1 MQQRRLGDT
10 QLMVSELCLGTMT
23 FGEQN
28 TEAEAHAQLDMAL
41 AAGINFVDA
50 AEIYP
55 VPPRAETQG
64 LTERYIGTWLQ
75 QRGGRDRLVL
85 ASKVAGPGAW
95 VGYLRDGQ
103 QRLDRTNVVAALEGS
118 LARLQT
124 DYLDLYQIHWPD
136 RETNY
141 FGKLGYEPVAD
152 DESVPLLQTLE
163 ALDEQV
169 KAGKVRHI
177 GLSNETPWGMM
188 TFLRLAEQHGL
199 ARPVSIQNP
208 YNLLNR
214 SFEIGLAEAALRER
228 CGLLAYSPLAFGVL
242 SGKYL
247 NGVRPPGAR
256 LTLFERFSRYSNV
269 EAERAATAYVTL
281 ARDHGLDP
289 AQMALA
295 WVTSRPFVTS
305 NIIGATTLEQ
315 LASNLASLDLTLSD
329 ELIVGIE
336 AIHREQPNPAP

>member
-315 LASNLASLDLTLSD
+315 LGSNLASLDLTLSD